1 MIVVTLKKVLK
12 GKRFLSFTDVRKNRF
27 VFQCLRNIEIIN
39 IFFQGGYSSLLIVLL
54 YVMIRILY
62 VPTEHTSKTTAIA
75 GISNSAYNVLVQN
88 TQSVTHVATSTT
100 KAHHTHTR
108 RHSLWLTKKII
119 SHDWLVDN
127 QHTLHILC
135 ICATTVFLK
144 TCQRLHMSCYD
155 TTVKALYFSSSLNQQ
170 QQHIVIPLSSLLFV
184 LKKRKKFFKEK

>member
-1 MIVVTLKKVLK
+1 MFEKTDLFFNVWEILK
-12 GKRFLSFTDVRKNRF
+12 LSIF
-27 VFQCLRNIEIIN
+27 
-39 IFFQGGYSSLLIVLL
+39 FFQGGYSSLLIVLL